1 MTQRTYLKLFAENNL
16 KKWIIF
22 LPIIGIISTSIIL
35 TLLFVNQNKKTH
47 ENEIKQIEELYINSA
62 KKLTKDR
69 INNIIQTLKKQE
81 LFFGKNRKEEYKKFA
96 QKFLNE
102 FRFENN
108 NYIFAYDYKA
118 NTIAHIK
125 QSLIGKNRWN
135 LKKEDKYI
143 LRDLIIKSQKNDG
156 FHMQYLATV
165 NPNTNL
171 PSQKISYVKN
181 ITSLNWVIGTG
192 IYIDDLNELV
202 QYKEQILEKEL
213 ENTITTNIQLAFFL
227 TLIGIFVMFLPAN
240 NIFNIVKRYKK
251 ILASKNETLEEKV
264 KERTKEQDTLLSLFN
279 EADTVLFKWDF
290 KSNKLIYVSKSIS
303 RILGFTEEEFLSEK
317 IRYKNCIHCDD
328 FDEYKKQYNE
338 AISSNKQFYEHLPYR
353 IITKDNQ
360 TKWIHD
366 YTLLVRDD
374 NGVITNLIG
383 YMTDITLLKEHDKII
398 SEQTKMASLGEMIG
412 NISHQWRQPLSAI
425 SSAASGMKLHKE
437 LGILTDKSFF
447 ESTNGILRNS
457 NYLSETINDF
467 TNYIKEDKT
476 EQLFDLKEF
485 LTKNLLLLD
494 VNIKINHI
502 DVIENL
508 HDDINIY
515 GNKHELIQ
523 VCMNIINNA
532 IDGLKN
538 IETSNKLIFLSTKKL
553 KHGILIQFKDNAGG
567 IDETIIDKIFEP
579 YFTTKHKARGTG
591 LGLYMAHNI
600 IKNMKGKLFATN
612 VNYTYSDIKYK
623 GALFTI
629 ELPLE

>member
-1 MTQRTYLKLFAENNL
+1 MKLFAENNL

-35 TLLFVNQNKKTH
+35 TLLFVSQNKKTH
-47 ENEIKQIEELYINSA
+47 EKELKQIEELYVHSA

-69 INNIIQTLKKQE
+69 INNVIQTLKQQE
-81 LFFGKNRKEEYKKFA
+81 LFFGKNRKEEFKKFA

-125 QSLIGKNRWN
+125 QSLIGTNRWD
-135 LKKEDKYI
+135 LKKGNEYTLRNI
-143 LRDLIIKSQKNDG
+143 LLKAQKNDG
-156 FHMQYLATV
+156 THMQYLATL

-171 PSQKISYVKN
+171 PSQKISYVKK
-181 ITSLNWVIGTG
+181 IDSLKWVLGTG

-202 QYKEQILEKEL
+202 QHKEQMMEKEL
-213 ENTITTNIQLAFFL
+213 EKTIITNIQLAFFL
-227 TLIGIFVMFLPAN
+227 TLIGVFVMFLPAN

-251 ILASKNETLEEKV
+251 ILALKNETLEEKV

-290 KSNKLIYVSKSIS
+290 KSNKLLYVSKSIS
-303 RILGFTEEEFLSEK
+303 RILGFTEIEFLSEK
-317 IRYKNCIHCDD
+317 IKYKNCIHSDD
-328 FDEYKKQYNE
+328 FLEYKKQYQE
-338 AISSNKQFYEHLPYR
+338 AISADKPFYEHLPYR

-360 TKWIHD
+360 IKWIHD
-366 YTLLVRDD
+366 YTLLVRNDE
-374 NGVITNLIG
+374 GEITSLIG
-383 YMTDITLLKEHDKII
+383 YITDITLLKEHDKII
-398 SEQTKMASLGEMIG
+398 SNQTKMASLGEMIG

-425 SSAASGMKLHKE
+425 SSAASGMKLHKD
-437 LGILTDKSFF
+437 LGMLTDKSFF
-447 ESTNGILRNS
+447 ESINGIMRNS

-476 EQLFDLKEF
+476 EQVFDLKEI
-485 LTKNLLLLD
+485 LTQNLLLLD
-494 VNIKINHI
+494 GNIKINHI

-538 IETSNKLIFLSTKKL
+538 TSTPNKLLFLSTQKL
-553 KHGILIQFKDNAGG
+553 KNGILIQFKDNAGG

-612 VNYTYSDIKYK
+612 VNYIYSDVKYK

-629 ELPLE
+629 ELPLK